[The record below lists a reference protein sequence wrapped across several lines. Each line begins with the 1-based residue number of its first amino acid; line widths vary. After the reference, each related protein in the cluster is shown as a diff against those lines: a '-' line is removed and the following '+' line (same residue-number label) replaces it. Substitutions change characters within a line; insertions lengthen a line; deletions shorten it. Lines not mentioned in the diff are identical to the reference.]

1 MDLRQRILEFAAP
14 ASMEV
19 TSHDREARRA
29 LVGQLAPGTAIYIAH
44 TPNSTVGDVAEAA
57 CEVESDGF
65 RAVPHL
71 VARRIPDERT
81 LVEALARLR
90 AGGIDRA
97 LLVAGDLRPPAGK
110 FESTLDLLATGAL
123 AAHGI
128 TTLGVAGH
136 PEGHQ
141 RVEDTVLWQSL
152 QEKQRY
158 AERTGATLYIVTQ
171 FSFDA
176 DAVTGWVR
184 RLDGEG
190 IRLPVHVGIMGPA
203 TLTTLIRYA
212 KVCGVGASLQS
223 LLTNA
228 NTLKLMRNLK
238 SSAEEMLLAMA
249 AAREGVLASRI
260 VQPHFFAFGGVAQTA
275 RWLQGIRDGA
285 FDVDADGD
293 TFTIRG

>member
-1 MDLRQRILEFAAP
+1 MDLRQRIMDFALP

-19 TSHDREARRA
+19 TSHDREARRG
-29 LVGQLAPGTAIYIAH
+29 LVGQLAAGTPIYIAH
-44 TPNSTVGDVAEAA
+44 TPNSTVADVAEAA

-65 RAVPHL
+65 RACPHL
-71 VARRIPDERT
+71 VARRIPDERS
-81 LVEALARLR
+81 LNDALARLR

-97 LLVAGDLRPPAGK
+97 LLVAGDLRPPAGP
-110 FESTLDLLATGAL
+110 FESALDLLATGAL
-123 AAHGI
+123 EAHGI

-141 RVEDTVLWQSL
+141 RVEDPVLWQSL

-158 AERTGATLYIVTQ
+158 ADHTGATLYIVTQ

-176 DAVTGWVR
+176 DAVTAWVR
-184 RLDGEG
+184 RLDEEG

-203 TLTTLIRYA
+203 TLATLIRYA
-212 KVCGVGASLQS
+212 KVCGVGASLQA

-249 AAREGVLASRI
+249 RAREGALATRL
-260 VQPHFFAFGGVAQTA
+260 VKPHFFAFGGVVQTA
-275 RWLQGIRDGA
+275 RWLQAIRDGA
-285 FDVDADGD
+285 FELDADGD
-293 TFTIRG
+293 TFTVRR

>member
-1 MDLRQRILEFAAP
+1 MDLRQRIIAFVGR

-29 LVGQLAPGTAIYIAH
+29 LVGRLSAGTSIYIAH

-71 VARRIPDERT
+71 VARRIPDERA
-81 LVEALARLR
+81 LNEALVRLQ
-90 AGGIDRA
+90 AGGIGRA
-97 LLVAGDLRPPAGK
+97 LLVAGDLRPPAGR

-141 RVEDTVLWQSL
+141 RVEDAVLWESL
-152 QEKQRY
+152 QEKQKY
-158 AERTGATLYIVTQ
+158 ADRTGAQLHIVTQ

-176 DAVTGWVR
+176 DAVTGWAR
-184 RLDGEG
+184 RLDEEG

-212 KVCGVGASLQS
+212 KVCGVGASLQA

-249 AAREGVLASRI
+249 AACEGALVERI
-260 VQPHFFAFGGVAQTA
+260 VQPHFFAFGGVLQTA
-275 RWLQGIRDGA
+275 RWLQAIRDGA
-285 FDVDADGD
+285 FELAADGD
-293 TFTIRG
+293 SFTVRG

>member
-1 MDLRQRILEFAAP
+1 MDLRQRIIEFAGP

-29 LVGQLAPGTAIYIAH
+29 LIGQLAAGTSIYIAH
-44 TPNSTVGDVAEAA
+44 TPNSTVADVADAA
-57 CEVESDGF
+57 CEVEKDGF
-65 RAVPHL
+65 NACPHL
-71 VARRIPDERT
+71 VARRIPDEKSLT
-81 LVEALARLR
+81 DALARLQ
-90 AGGIDRA
+90 AGGIRRA
-97 LLVAGDLRPPAGK
+97 LLVAGDQRPPAGV

-123 AAHGI
+123 EAHGI

-141 RVEDTVLWQSL
+141 RVEDAVLWRSL

-158 AERTGATLYIVTQ
+158 AERSGASLYIVTQ

-184 RLDGEG
+184 HLDNEG

-203 TLTTLIRYA
+203 TLATLIRYA
-212 KVCGVGASLQS
+212 KVCGVGASLQA

-238 SSAEEMLLAMA
+238 SSAEEMLLAVA
-249 AAREGVLASRI
+249 GAREGKLAARL
-260 VQPHFFAFGGVAQTA
+260 VQPHFFAFGGVLQTA
-275 RWLQGIRDGA
+275 RWLQAIRDGA
-285 FDVDADGD
+285 FELDADGD
-293 TFTIRG
+293 TLTVRR

>member
-1 MDLRQRILEFAAP
+1 MDLRRRIIEFAGP

-19 TSHDREARRA
+19 TSHDRDSRRA
-29 LVGQLAPGTAIYIAH
+29 LAGQLAAGTPIYIAH
-44 TPNSTVGDVAEAA
+44 TPNSTVAEVAEAA
-57 CEVESDGF
+57 CEVERDGF
-65 RAVPHL
+65 QAFPHL
-71 VARRIPDERT
+71 VARRIADQRE
-81 LVEALARLR
+81 LEQALARLQ

-97 LLVAGDLRPPAGK
+97 LLVAGDLRPPAGA

-123 AAHGI
+123 EAHGI
-128 TTLGVAGH
+128 RTLGVAGH

-141 RVEDTVLWQSL
+141 RVEDPVLWQAL

-158 AERTGATLYIVTQ
+158 AERTGAQLFIVTQ

-184 RLDGEG
+184 RLDAEG

-203 TLTTLIRYA
+203 TLATLIRYA
-212 KVCGVGASLQS
+212 KVCGVGASLQA

-238 SSAEEMLLAMA
+238 SSAEEMLLAMVV
-249 AAREGVLASRI
+249 AREGALAARI
-260 VQPHFFAFGGVAQTA
+260 VKPHFFAFGGVAQTA
-275 RWLQGIRDGA
+275 RWLQSLRNGA
-285 FDVDADGD
+285 FELDAERE
-293 TFTIRG
+293 TLTVRR